1 MKTLLLGMGNPIL
14 CDDAVGV
21 RLAHDFKGKLMGIP
35 DLDVIEECSVG
46 GLDLLDILS
55 GYDRVLILDSIRTSA
70 GFPGE
75 WYYFTAE
82 ALRETVH
89 LTNIHDTNFA
99 TALKLG
105 HSVGMALPKL
115 NDIHIFAVEAKENLI
130 FSERMTP
137 ELEGAFSCYASAILS
152 EIRGL
157 LQAQELWQKDPRML
171 PSSQAVD
178 VRGGTLIVNRQP
190 KRGPREFF
198 S

>member
-21 RLAHDFKGKLMGIP
+21 RLAHDLKEKLMGIS

-46 GLDLLDILS
+46 GLDLLDIIS
-55 GYDRVLILDSIRTSA
+55 GYDCVLILDSIRTSA
-70 GFPGE
+70 GSPGE

-105 HSVGMALPKL
+105 RSVGMALPTP
-115 NDIHIFAVEAKENLI
+115 NDIHIFAVEAKENLV
-130 FSERMTP
+130 FSEHMTP
-137 ELEGAFSCYASAILS
+137 ELEGAFSCCASAILS
-152 EIRGL
+152 EIREL
-157 LQAQELWQKDPRML
+157 LQAQGFRQNDPRRL
-171 PSSQAVD
+171 PCAQAVD
-178 VRGGTLIVNRQP
+178 GRGGTLIVNRQP
-190 KRGPREFF
+190 GRGPKQFL